1 MWIPQGFL
9 TVHIASL
16 GWVTNLIVTRM
27 LQKGIYSNKSLFY
40 VKALTPKKQTTSPQ
54 SVKYDHFLP
63 QISFH
68 STVIKSFG
76 HQITP
81 SSKPFSF
88 VLRFSLKVLFFLRR
102 RKTLCSFQLAV
113 MNFARKRVRKIFCN
127 TMKL

>member
-16 GWVTNLIVTRM
+16 GWVTNLIVTQM

-40 VKALTPKKQTTSPQ
+40 VKAHTPKKQTTSH

-63 QISFH
+63 HISLH
-68 STVIKSFG
+68 TTVIKSFG

-81 SSKPFSF
+81 SSKPFAF
-88 VLRFSLKVLFFLRR
+88 VLHFSLKVLFFLRR
-102 RKTLCSFQLAV
+102 KTLCSFQPAV
-113 MNFARKRVRKIFCN
+113 
-127 TMKL
+127 